1 MERPRPA
8 GGRAEARTRII
19 GVFCIVGGMLFFS
32 LNDMGIKFLSGDYAL
47 HQVVLI
53 RTIVAMAILL
63 AVVMPLQGGYTGL
76 RTRRLR
82 VHILRGVFVV
92 FANMLFFVAL
102 AAMPLAEAV
111 AISFVSPLL
120 ITALSVL
127 LLSEKVGPRRWLA
140 VGFGLLGVIVILR
153 PGTEAFRPV
162 AILPLLGAV
171 AYAMV
176 NILTRR
182 LGGTESAVTL
192 AFYIQITF
200 VVVSAAMG
208 LGVGDGRYAGT
219 GDASLDFL
227 LRAWMWP
234 EPGDWPV
241 LAMLGIA
248 AAIGSLLVAQ
258 GYRLCEAALAAPFE
272 YTAMPLAVFWGVV
285 VFGDWPD
292 AVSWTGIALILAG
305 GLYLI
310 WRETRRGVAPEGPR
324 ARR

>member
-1 MERPRPA
+1 MTTLDLSDN
-8 GGRAEARTRII
+8 EARTRLI
-19 GVFCIVGGMLFFS
+19 GVLCIAGGMFFFS

-53 RTIVAMAILL
+53 RTLVALAILL
-63 AVVMPLQGGYTGL
+63 GVVIPLQGGFGRL
-76 RTRRLR
+76 RTRRFA
-82 VHILRGVFVV
+82 VHALRGVFVV

-120 ITALSVL
+120 ITILSVFL
-127 LLSEKVGPRRWLA
+127 LAEQVGPRRWIA
-140 VGFGLLGVIVILR
+140 VGIGLLGVLVILR

-162 AILPLLGAV
+162 AVLPLLGAG

-176 NILTRR
+176 SILTRR
-182 LGGTESAVTL
+182 LGGTESAATL
-192 AFYIQITF
+192 AFYIQLTF

-208 LGVGDGRYAGT
+208 LSVGDGRFAGT

-227 LRAWMWP
+227 LRAWVWP
-234 EPGDWPV
+234 EAGDWPV
-241 LAMLGIA
+241 LVMLGVSA
-248 AAIGSLLVAQ
+248 AMGSLLVSQ

-292 AVSWTGIALILAG
+292 AVSWTGISLILGG

-310 WRETRRGVAPEGPR
+310 WRETRRGHVPPGPR

>member
-1 MERPRPA
+1 MTSLDPVA
-8 GGRAEARTRII
+8 AAARTRII
-19 GVFCIVGGMLFFS
+19 GALCIVGGMLFFS
-32 LNDMGIKFLSGDYAL
+32 LNDMGIKFLSGAYAL

-53 RTIVAMAILL
+53 RTLIALSVLL
-63 AVVMPLQGGYTGL
+63 AIVMPLQGGFAGL

-82 VHILRGVFVV
+82 IHLLRGLFVV

-120 ITALSVL
+120 ITVLSVVL
-127 LLSEKVGPRRWLA
+127 LGEQVGPRRWLA
-140 VGFGLLGVIVILR
+140 VGIGLLGVIVILR

-162 AILPLLGAV
+162 AILPLLGAA

-176 NILTRR
+176 SILTRR

-192 AFYIQITF
+192 ALYIQITF
-200 VVVSAAMG
+200 VAVSSAMG
-208 LGVGDGRYAGT
+208 LTVGDGRFAGT

-227 LRAWMWP
+227 LRAWIWP
-234 EPGDWPV
+234 EPRDWPI
-241 LAMLGIA
+241 LIMLGVS
-248 AAIGSLLVAQ
+248 AAIGSLLVSQ

-272 YTAMPLAVFWGVV
+272 YTSMPLAVFWGVA

-292 AVSWTGIALILAG
+292 AVAWTGIALILGG

-310 WRETRRGVAPEGPR
+310 WRETRAGAAPHPPR
-324 ARR
+324 PRR

>member
-1 MERPRPA
+1 MTTLDQTT
-8 GGRAEARTRII
+8 AEARARIT
-19 GVFCIVGGMLFFS
+19 GVLCIVGGMLFFS
-32 LNDMGIKFLSGDYAL
+32 LNDMGIKFLSGAYAL

-53 RTIVAMAILL
+53 RTLVAMTILL
-63 AVVMPLQGGYTGL
+63 GVVMPLQGGFSGL

-82 VHILRGVFVV
+82 VHLLRGIFVV
-92 FANMLFFVAL
+92 LANMLFFVAL

-120 ITALSVL
+120 ITVLSVVL
-127 LLSEKVGPRRWLA
+127 LGERVGPRRWLA
-140 VGFGLLGVIVILR
+140 VGIGFLGVIVILR

-162 AILPLLGAV
+162 AILPLLGAA

-192 AFYIQITF
+192 AFYIQFTF

-208 LGVGDGRYAGT
+208 LGVGHGRYADT

-227 LRAWMWP
+227 LRAWVWP
-234 EPGDWPV
+234 EVSDWSI
-241 LAMLGIA
+241 LAMLGVS

-272 YTAMPLAVFWGVV
+272 YSAMPLAVFWGVV

-292 AVSWTGIALILAG
+292 AVSWTGISLILAG
-305 GLYLI
+305 GLYLV
-310 WRETRRGVAPEGPR
+310 WRETRRGLAPEGPR

>member
-1 MERPRPA
+1 MTTLDTTDA
-8 GGRAEARTRII
+8 DARARLIGILSII
-19 GVFCIVGGMLFFS
+19 AGMLFFS
-32 LNDMGIKFLSGDYAL
+32 LNDMGIKFLSGGYAL

-53 RTIVAMAILL
+53 RTLVAMAIL
-63 AVVMPLQGGYTGL
+63 VGIVMPLQGGYAGL
-76 RTRRLR
+76 RTQRLR
-82 VHILRGVFVV
+82 VHLFRGIFVV
-92 FANMLFFVAL
+92 FANMLFFLAL

-120 ITALSVL
+120 ITILSVFL
-127 LLSEKVGPRRWLA
+127 LGEQVGPRRWVA
-140 VGFGLLGVIVILR
+140 VGIGMLGVIVILR

-162 AILPLLGAV
+162 AILPLLGAA

-192 AFYIQITF
+192 AFYIQLTF
-200 VVVSAAMG
+200 VAVSAAMG
-208 LGVGDGRYAGT
+208 LGVGDGRFAGT

-227 LRAWMWP
+227 LRAWIWP
-234 EPGDWPV
+234 ESRDWPV
-241 LAMLGIA
+241 LVMLGVSA
-248 AAIGSLLVAQ
+248 GLGSLLVSQ

-272 YTAMPLAVFWGVV
+272 YTAMPLAVFWGVM

-292 AVSWTGIALILAG
+292 AVSWTGIALIVGG

-310 WRETRRGVAPEGPR
+310 WRETRHGRVAPGPR

>member
-1 MERPRPA
+1 
-8 GGRAEARTRII
+8 
-19 GVFCIVGGMLFFS
+19 FS
-32 LNDMGIKFLSGDYAL
+32 LNDMGIKFLSGAYAL

-53 RTIVAMAILL
+53 RTLIALTVLL
-63 AVVMPLQGGYTGL
+63 AFVMPLQGGFSGL

-82 VHILRGVFVV
+82 VHLLRGVFVV
-92 FANMLFFVAL
+92 LANMLFFVAL

-127 LLSEKVGPRRWLA
+127 LLGEMVGPRRWLA
-140 VGFGLLGVIVILR
+140 VGIGLLGVVVILR

-208 LGVGDGRYAGT
+208 LGVGHGRYAGT

-227 LRAWMWP
+227 LRAWIWP
-234 EPGDWPV
+234 EPGDWPI
-241 LAMLGIA
+241 LAMLGVS

-292 AVSWTGIALILAG
+292 PVSWTGIALILAG

-310 WRETRRGVAPEGPR
+310 WRETRRGLETEGPR

>member
-1 MERPRPA
+1 MTTLDPVS
-8 GGRAEARTRII
+8 AEARTRII

-192 AFYIQITF
+192 AFYIQITL

>member
-1 MERPRPA
+1 MTTLDPVS
-8 GGRAEARTRII
+8 AEARTRII

-120 ITALSVL
+120 ITARSVL

>member
-1 MERPRPA
+1 MTVIDTDESA
-8 GGRAEARTRII
+8 ARARLV
-19 GVFCIVGGMLFFS
+19 GVLCIAAAMFFFS

-53 RTIVAMAILL
+53 RTLVAMAIL
-63 AVVMPLQGGYTGL
+63 VGIVMPLAGGSGRL
-76 RTRRLR
+76 RTRRLG
-82 VHILRGVFVV
+82 VHLLRGLFVV
-92 FANMLFFVAL
+92 MANMLFFVAL

-120 ITALSVL
+120 ITVLSVFL
-127 LLSEKVGPRRWLA
+127 LREQVGPRRWIA
-140 VGFGLLGVIVILR
+140 VGVGLLGVLVILR

-162 AILPLLGAV
+162 ALLPLFGAA

-192 AFYIQITF
+192 AFYIQLTF
-200 VVVSAAMG
+200 VVVSSTMG
-208 LGVGDGRYAGT
+208 LAVGDGRYAGT

-227 LRAWMWP
+227 LRAWVWP
-234 EPGDWPV
+234 EAHDWPI
-241 LAMLGIA
+241 LIMLGFA
-248 AAIGSLLVAQ
+248 AGIGSLLVSQ

-292 AVSWTGIALILAG
+292 AVSWTGIALIVGG

-310 WRETRRGVAPEGPR
+310 WRETRRGSVPSVPR

>member
-1 MERPRPA
+1 
-8 GGRAEARTRII
+8 
-19 GVFCIVGGMLFFS
+19 
-32 LNDMGIKFLSGDYAL
+32 
-47 HQVVLI
+47 
-53 RTIVAMAILL
+53 
-63 AVVMPLQGGYTGL
+63 
-76 RTRRLR
+76 
-82 VHILRGVFVV
+82 
-92 FANMLFFVAL
+92 MLFFVAL

>member
-1 MERPRPA
+1 MTTLDPTA
-8 GGRAEARTRII
+8 AEARARII
-19 GVFCIVGGMLFFS
+19 GVLSIAGGMFFFS

-53 RTIVAMAILL
+53 RTLVAMTILIG
-63 AVVMPLQGGYTGL
+63 VVMPFRGGFAGL
-76 RTRRLR
+76 GTRRLGG
-82 VHILRGVFVV
+82 HLLRGVFVV

-127 LLSEKVGPRRWLA
+127 LLGERVGPRRWLA
-140 VGFGLLGVIVILR
+140 VAIGLLGVLVILR

-162 AILPLLGAV
+162 AILPLLGAG

-182 LGGTESAVTL
+182 LGGTESAATL
-192 AFYIQITF
+192 AFYIQLTF

-208 LGVGDGRYAGT
+208 LGVGDGRLAGT

-227 LRAWMWP
+227 LRAWIWP
-234 EPGDWPV
+234 ERGDWPV
-241 LAMLGIA
+241 LVMLGVA

-285 VFGDWPD
+285 VFGEWPD
-292 AVSWTGIALILAG
+292 AVSWTGIALILGG

-310 WRETRRGVAPEGPR
+310 WRETRRGAAPAGPR
-324 ARR
+324 TRR

>member
-1 MERPRPA
+1 MTTLDPVS
-8 GGRAEARTRII
+8 AEARTRII